1 MRYQTIKE
9 KIRQN
14 YDELPGNQKKIADF
28 VIDNFDSIPFQNVRQ
43 ISRSTHSSEA
53 TIVRFAQRIGFS
65 GYSELRE
72 EIAQT
77 LQGHLQGTALFP
89 LIDHEE
95 LARNTL
101 TIVANQEITN
111 INQTLNQIEIANFHL
126 VVDEILKAKRVY
138 TMGLGISHLL
148 CQILAYQLNQVG
160 IDAQPFRHD
169 YSYFS
174 EQILALDKNDLIV
187 AFSFPPYSVE
197 TIETAR
203 IAHDRGIK
211 LLALT
216 NRDSSP
222 ITPFCLV
229 NLCVRSDNMLFTNS
243 FSAVSVLINAISTEC
258 AVKNKSKAEATAN
271 TIDQMMIAQKNIMT

>member
-14 YDELPGNQKKIADF
+14 YGNLPGNQKKIADF
-28 VIDNFDSIPFQNVRQ
+28 VIDHFDQIPFRNVQQ
-43 ISRSTHSSEA
+43 ISQSTGTSVA

-65 GYSELRE
+65 GFSELRE
-72 EIAQT
+72 EIAST
-77 LQGHLQGTALFP
+77 LQGHLQGSALFP
-89 LIDHEE
+89 LIDQEE

-101 TIVANQEITN
+101 TLVANQEITN
-111 INQTLNQIEIANFHL
+111 INQTLAQIEMANFHL

-138 TMGLGISHLL
+138 TMGLGISNLL

-160 IDAQPFRHD
+160 IDAHPFRHD

-174 EQILALDKNDLIV
+174 EQLLPLNKNDLIV

-203 IAHDRGIK
+203 IARERGIK
-211 LLALT
+211 LIALT

-222 ITPFCLV
+222 VTPYCLV
-229 NLCVRSDNMLFTNS
+229 NLCVRSENMLFTNS
-243 FSAVSVLINAISTEC
+243 FSAISVLINAISTEC
-258 AVKNKSKAEATAN
+258 AVKNKSRAEVTATE
-271 TIDQMMIAQKNIMT
+271 IDRMMFAQKNIMS